1 MTDEI
6 YALGI
11 GHYTPVL
18 IELAEACGYR
28 VAGLYH
34 YNDERTGETD
44 HGFPILGSFADMF
57 AAGVEGKRFLL
68 TMGDTQIRRALVD
81 RLMDAGAYVPTLI
94 HPTAVISR
102 FAAISPTA
110 VYIHPQVY
118 VEADVKIA
126 QGCMLTVG
134 TKIGHQCKIGA
145 YSTICIAT
153 IGAYTEL
160 EENVFVGIGAIV
172 LPKVTK
178 IIRKNAY
185 IGAGSVV
192 KKPVS
197 ENALMFGVPAK
208 QIKTLR

>member
-1 MTDEI
+1 MTDDI

-34 YNDERTGETD
+34 YNEERTGETD

-81 RLMDAGAYVPTLI
+81 RLMDAGAYLPTLI

-110 VYIHPQVY
+110 VYIHPLANIQ
-118 VEADVKIA
+118 ADSRIADGTLILSGVNVSHNVKIGKYCLISGGA
-126 QGCMLTVG
+126 N
-134 TKIGHQCKIGA
+134 IGA
-145 YSTICIAT
+145 KTCV
-153 IGAYTEL
+153 GN
-160 EENVFVGIGAIV
+160 NVFIGQRALIISEKAPEIGDNAFIAAAAV
-172 LPKVTK
+172 VTK
-178 IIRKNAY
+178 
-185 IGAGSVV
+185 SVAANSKV
-192 KKPVS
+192 
-197 ENALMFGVPAK
+197 MGFPAK
-208 QIKTLR
+208 EIN